1 MLWSF
6 GTQPQARKT
15 ISGTLPLCL
24 SFLFLTT
31 RIFRSKRTGY
41 SISASN
47 YHKNL
52 IAAVEYGLNPEVHIY
67 KLPGKEIA
75 HKFKADT
82 TIRLIDMAFSRD
94 GRYLLMIGGVPDFR
108 ISLFDLENNKKL
120 VISGCSNGVT
130 QGEAKLPFK
139 ATDYKKAKFN
149 PQNSKEFAIMSN
161 NGIYFYKVH
170 QAYEVTDQEDEKV
183 LGESERLSYIEY
195 KNENPELQMTTFIWD

>member
-1 MLWSF
+1 MF
-6 GTQPQARKT
+6 K
-15 ISGTLPLCL
+15 
-24 SFLFLTT
+24 
-31 RIFRSKRTGY
+31 
-41 SISASN
+41 
-47 YHKNL
+47 H
-52 IAAVEYGLNPEVHIY
+52 Y

-139 ATDYKKAKFN
+139 AADYKKAKFN

-195 KNENPELQMTTFIWD
+195 KNENPELQMTAFIWD